1 MISELGRL
9 LARFGPAR
17 GIMCLSLK
25 HHASQRRR
33 RPRHRT
39 EGTRYTWQRS
49 FGGCD
54 FQWAMPGLKNSLG
67 ALAQGPAK
75 CARNVFS
82 GWDPWSRNWSRNW
95 DHLGLAWRRLAGPKT
110 SPRTTKNVKDGFFLV
125 SKNGLQKR
133 VQKLDRKFAPVVAGN
148 SGKWNRNLDRFF
160 GPHFWT
166 FSYLHGPH
174 ETSSNDPIKA
184 LPCPDNCANFHSYVL
199 GGSLWHCGLSA
210 KTLRLVPFENY
221 TVARRP

>member
-110 SPRTTKNVKDGFFLV
+110 SPRTTKNVKDGFFW
-125 SKNGLQKR
+125 SPKTGPKIGPQICTGR
-133 VQKLDRKFAPVVAGN
+133 SRKFWKVE
-148 SGKWNRNLDRFF
+148 SKF
-160 GPHFWT
+160 GPFFWT
-166 FSYLHGPH
+166 
-174 ETSSNDPIKA
+174 
-184 LPCPDNCANFHSYVL
+184 
-199 GGSLWHCGLSA
+199 SLLDFFLLAWP
-210 KTLRLVPFENY
+210 T
-221 TVARRP
+221 